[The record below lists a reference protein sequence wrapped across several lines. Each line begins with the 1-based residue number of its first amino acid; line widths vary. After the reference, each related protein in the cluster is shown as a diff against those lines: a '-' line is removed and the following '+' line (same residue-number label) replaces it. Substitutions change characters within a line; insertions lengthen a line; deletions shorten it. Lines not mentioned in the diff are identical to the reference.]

1 MTLLVT
7 HNCINIRKKTGETDK
22 HKTAALH
29 FLLWTADSII
39 KNNFFSHSAFTSF
52 SDTVTRDKKVR
63 PYFTVKFT
71 MNFPNMPKLTDK
83 PEDIQ

>member
-7 HNCINIRKKTGETDK
+7 HNCINIRKKTGERQTQDCCFTLSVIDSGQHNK
-22 HKTAALH
+22 KTISLAIQRSLH
-29 FLLWTADSII
+29 SLTQ
-39 KNNFFSHSAFTSF
+39 SH
-52 SDTVTRDKKVR
+52 DKKVR

>member
-1 MTLLVT
+1 MDSGQ
-7 HNCINIRKKTGETDK
+7 HNKKTISL
-22 HKTAALH
+22 AIQRSLH
-29 FLLWTADSII
+29 SLTQ
-39 KNNFFSHSAFTSF
+39 SH
-52 SDTVTRDKKVR
+52 DKKVR